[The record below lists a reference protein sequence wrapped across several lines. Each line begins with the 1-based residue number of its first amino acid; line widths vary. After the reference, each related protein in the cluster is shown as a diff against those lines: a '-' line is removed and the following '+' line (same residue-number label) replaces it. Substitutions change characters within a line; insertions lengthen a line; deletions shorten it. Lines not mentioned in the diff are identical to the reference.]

1 MRFRVAP
8 RGRFGGGWWRALLAA
23 GAASLLAACAPDY
36 NWREIRS
43 AEQGW
48 VVMLPGKPA
57 TMTRRIR
64 LDGLDVSMTMHG
76 ARVGDTSFTVAVA
89 ALPDAEPATRARAV
103 AAMRAGMVRNIAG
116 TEREARPAPLPVVDE
131 AGKAVGTE
139 AAVRVDA
146 TGTAQGKPQQLLA
159 GFGARGARAYQWV
172 VLGPSVDREQARTF
186 LESFRLLAAPG

>member
-8 RGRFGGGWWRALLAA
+8 LGRFGGGWWRALLAA
-23 GAASLLAACAPDY
+23 CAASLLAACAPDY

-57 TMTRRIR
+57 TMTRRIQ

-76 ARVGDTSFTVAVA
+76 ARVGDTSVTVAVA

-103 AAMRAGMVRNIAG
+103 AAMRAGMLRNIAG
-116 TEREARPAPLPVVDE
+116 TEREALAAPLRVVDE
-131 AGKAVGTE
+131 AGKAVGAE

-159 GFGARGARAYQWV
+159 GFGARDARAYQWV
-172 VLGPSVDREQARTF
+172 VLGPSLDREQARTF